1 MWVTDTYTFLMRFAA
16 FGRRGSD
23 TVMDR
28 RHDAPTMSRR
38 SALARRTG
46 IGLALAVAVL
56 ATGAGVVAASNVAAG
71 LSGGGGDVTVPTWLY
86 LATGGGAV
94 GASALLTMLV
104 TDREVI
110 GSYHDRALEA
120 SVDRLLSAGSL
131 LFGAIGLLG
140 LALLFAAGIFGPN
153 IGLVSATVLLTFVG
167 GRALLTIAAYTVGNP
182 WPALNP
188 WRRIATALPNGYESY
203 PSAFGSWPAVV
214 ALLTFVWLEVVA
226 PLTSS
231 PRALVAVLAVYSLFT
246 ISSAVVFSP
255 ETWFRRGDPLSLW
268 FRLYGAVAPIQ
279 RTDDGFELRFPGS
292 RLSEPDLVTDTSLV
306 AFVLALVWELTYSG
320 FIVTPVGVRTIE
332 ALVGI
337 GVPPA
342 LVYLLLLVGG
352 FGLFWKVYWLAIDRT
367 RERAETYLS
376 RRYLGLRL
384 AAPLLAIAAGY
395 HLAHYVGFGLSL
407 WPALLDALAMPLNP
421 PPNPTRYALPGWFG
435 YVEIAGILL
444 GHVLAVWVA
453 HTVSF
458 DLFPG
463 KLQAIRSQ
471 YPLIVVMVFFTM
483 VSLYLVSQGTMSPP
497 YVPS

>member
-1 MWVTDTYTFLMRFAA
+1 
-16 FGRRGSD
+16 
-23 TVMDR
+23 
-28 RHDAPTMSRR
+28 MSGR
-38 SALARRTG
+38 SALRRRTG
-46 IGLALAVAVL
+46 IGFVFALAVL
-56 ATGAGVVAASNVAAG
+56 AASTGVVAASNVAAG
-71 LSGGGGDVTVPTWLY
+71 LSGGSDVSVPTWLY
-86 LATGGGAV
+86 LATGGGAI

-104 TDREVI
+104 TDRDVI
-110 GSYHDRALEA
+110 GTYHDRTLETTMG
-120 SVDRLLSAGSL
+120 RLLTAGSL
-131 LFGAIGLLG
+131 LLGVLGLLG
-140 LALLFAAGIFGPN
+140 LALILLAGIRGPA
-153 IGLVSATVLLTFVG
+153 IGLVSATVLVTFVG
-167 GRALLTIAAYTVGNP
+167 GRALLTIVAYTVGNP

-188 WRRIATALPNGYESY
+188 WRRIAAALPNGYESY

-231 PRALVAVLAVYSLFT
+231 ARALVFVLVMYSLFT

-279 RTDDGFELRFPGS
+279 RTDDGLELRFPGS
-292 RLSEPDLVTDTSLV
+292 RLSDDDLVTDTSVV

-320 FIVTPVGVRTIE
+320 FIVTPVGVGTVE
-332 ALVGI
+332 ALVGLGI
-337 GVPPA
+337 PPVI
-342 LVYLLLLVGG
+342 VYLLLLVGG
-352 FGLFWKVYWLAIDRT
+352 FALFWKVYWIAIDRT
-367 RERAETYLS
+367 RDRAETYLS
-376 RRYLGLRL
+376 RQYLGLRF

-395 HLAHYVGFGLSL
+395 HFAHYIGFAISL
-407 WPALLDALAMPLNP
+407 WPSLFDALAMPLDP

-444 GHVLAVWVA
+444 GHVLAVWIA

-463 KLQAIRSQ
+463 KLQSIRSQ

-483 VSLYLVSQGTMSPP
+483 VSLYLVSKGSMSPP
-497 YVPS
+497 YVPG

>member
-1 MWVTDTYTFLMRFAA
+1 M
-16 FGRRGSD
+16 GRQYES
-23 TVMDR
+23 
-28 RHDAPTMSRR
+28 ASMSKR

-46 IGLALAVAVL
+46 IVL
-56 ATGAGVVAASNVAAG
+56 GFILVSLMAGAGVVTASNVAAG
-71 LSGGGGDVTVPTWLY
+71 LTGGGGDVSVPTWLY

-104 TDREVI
+104 TDRDMI
-110 GSYHDRALEA
+110 GSYHDHAFEPTL
-120 SVDRLLSAGSL
+120 DRLLTAGSL
-131 LFGAIGLLG
+131 LFGVIGLLG
-140 LALLFAAGIFGPN
+140 LALVFAAGIGGPN
-153 IGLVSATVLLTFVG
+153 IGLISAAVLVTFAG
-167 GRALLTIAAYTVGNP
+167 GRALLTIVAYTVGNP

-188 WRRIATALPNGYESY
+188 WRRIAEALPNGYESY
-203 PSAFGSWPAVV
+203 PSSYGSWPAVV

-231 PRALVAVLAVYSLFT
+231 PRALLSVLVMYSLFT

-279 RTDDGFELRFPGS
+279 RTDDGLELRYPGS
-292 RLSEPDLVTDTSLV
+292 RLSEPDLITDTSLV

-320 FIVTPVGVRTIE
+320 FIVTPAGVWTIE
-332 ALVGI
+332 ALVRI
-337 GVPPA
+337 GFPPV

-352 FGLFWKVYWLAIDRT
+352 FALFWKVYWVAIDRT

-376 RRYLGLRL
+376 RQYLGYRL

-395 HLAHYVGFGLSL
+395 HLAHYVGFGISL
-407 WPALLDALAMPLNP
+407 WPSLLDALAMPLNP

-471 YPLIVVMVFFTM
+471 YPLIIVMVFFTM

>member
-1 MWVTDTYTFLMRFAA
+1 
-16 FGRRGSD
+16 
-23 TVMDR
+23 
-28 RHDAPTMSRR
+28 MSGR
-38 SALARRTG
+38 SALVRRTG
-46 IGLALAVAVL
+46 IAFAFALAVL
-56 ATGAGVVAASNVAAG
+56 AASTGLAAASNVAAG
-71 LSGGGGDVTVPTWLY
+71 LSGGGGDVSVPTWLY
-86 LATGGGAV
+86 LATGGGAI

-104 TDREVI
+104 TDRDVI
-110 GSYHDRALEA
+110 GTYHDRALETTT
-120 SVDRLLSAGSL
+120 DRLLTAGSL
-131 LFGAIGLLG
+131 LFGVLGLLG
-140 LALLFAAGIFGPN
+140 LAIILVAGISGPN

-167 GRALLTIAAYTVGNP
+167 GRALLTIAAYAIGNP

-188 WRRIATALPNGYESY
+188 WRRIAAALPNGYESY

-226 PLTSS
+226 PLTLSA
-231 PRALVAVLAVYSLFT
+231 RALVSVLVMYSLFT
-246 ISSAVVFSP
+246 ISSAVIFSP

-292 RLSEPDLVTDTSLV
+292 RLSDDDLIPDTSVV

-320 FIVTPVGVRTIE
+320 FIVTPVGVRTVE
-332 ALVGI
+332 TLVGL
-337 GVPPA
+337 GLPPVI
-342 LVYLLLLVGG
+342 VYLLLLVGG
-352 FGLFWKVYWLAIDRT
+352 FGLFWKVYWIAIDRT
-367 RERAETYLS
+367 RDRAETYLS
-376 RRYLGLRL
+376 SRYLGLRF

-395 HLAHYVGFGLSL
+395 HFAHYIGFAISL
-407 WPALLDALAMPLNP
+407 WPSLFDALAMPLNP
-421 PPNPTRYALPGWFG
+421 PPNPTRYTLPGWFG

-444 GHVLAVWVA
+444 GHVLAVWIS

-483 VSLYLVSQGTMSPP
+483 VSLYLVSQGSMSPP
-497 YVPS
+497 YVPG

>member
-1 MWVTDTYTFLMRFAA
+1 VF
-16 FGRRGSD
+16 
-23 TVMDR
+23 
-28 RHDAPTMSRR
+28 
-38 SALARRTG
+38 
-46 IGLALAVAVL
+46 ALAVL
-56 ATGAGVVAASNVAAG
+56 AASTGVVAASNVAAG
-71 LSGGGGDVTVPTWLY
+71 LSGGSDVSVPTWLY
-86 LATGGGAV
+86 LATGGGAI

-104 TDREVI
+104 TDRDVI
-110 GSYHDRALEA
+110 GTYHDRTLETTMG
-120 SVDRLLSAGSL
+120 RLLTAGSL
-131 LFGAIGLLG
+131 LLGVLGLLG
-140 LALLFAAGIFGPN
+140 LALILLAGIRGPA
-153 IGLVSATVLLTFVG
+153 IGLVSATVLVTFVG
-167 GRALLTIAAYTVGNP
+167 GRALLTIVAYTVGNP

-188 WRRIATALPNGYESY
+188 WRRIAAALPNGYESY

-231 PRALVAVLAVYSLFT
+231 ARALVFVLVMYSLFT

-279 RTDDGFELRFPGS
+279 RTDDGLELRFPGS
-292 RLSEPDLVTDTSLV
+292 RLSDDDLVTDTSVV

-320 FIVTPVGVRTIE
+320 FIVTPVGVGTVE
-332 ALVGI
+332 ALVGLGI
-337 GVPPA
+337 PPVI
-342 LVYLLLLVGG
+342 VYLLLLVGG
-352 FGLFWKVYWLAIDRT
+352 FALFWKVYWIAIDRT
-367 RERAETYLS
+367 RDRAETYLS
-376 RRYLGLRL
+376 RQYLGLRF

-395 HLAHYVGFGLSL
+395 HFAHYIGFAISL
-407 WPALLDALAMPLNP
+407 WPSLFDALAMPLDP

-444 GHVLAVWVA
+444 GHVLAVWIA

-463 KLQAIRSQ
+463 KLQSIRSQ

-483 VSLYLVSQGTMSPP
+483 VSLYLVSKGSMSPP
-497 YVPS
+497 YVPG

>member
-1 MWVTDTYTFLMRFAA
+1 
-16 FGRRGSD
+16 
-23 TVMDR
+23 
-28 RHDAPTMSRR
+28 MSER
-38 SALARRTG
+38 SALVRRTG
-46 IGLALAVAVL
+46 IVLALALVAL
-56 ATGAGVVAASNVAAG
+56 AAGAGLAAASNVASG
-71 LSGGGGDVTVPTWLY
+71 LTGGSSDVSVPTWLY

-104 TDREVI
+104 TDRGII
-110 GSYHDRALEA
+110 GTYHDRALEA
-120 SVDRLLSAGSL
+120 SVDRLLTAGSL

-140 LALLFAAGIFGPN
+140 LALIFAAGIDGPN
-153 IGLVSATVLLTFVG
+153 IGLVSATVLVTFVG
-167 GRALLTIAAYTVGNP
+167 GRALLTIATYAVGNP

-188 WRRIATALPNGYESY
+188 WRRIASALPNGYEEY
-203 PSAFGSWPAVV
+203 PSSYKSWPAVV

-231 PRALVAVLAVYSLFT
+231 PRALLAILVMYSLFT

-279 RTDDGFELRFPGS
+279 RTDDGFELRYPGS
-292 RLSEPDLVTDTSLV
+292 QLSEADLVTDRSLV
-306 AFVLALVWELTYSG
+306 AFVLVLVWELTYSG
-320 FIVTPVGVRTIE
+320 FIVTPIGVRTIE

-337 GVPPA
+337 GLPPV

-352 FGLFWKVYWLAIDRT
+352 FALFWKVYWVAIDRT

-376 RRYLGLRL
+376 REYLGLRL

-395 HLAHYVGFGLSL
+395 HLAHYIGFGLSL
-407 WPALLDALAMPLNP
+407 SPALFDALAMPLNP

-471 YPLIVVMVFFTM
+471 FPLIIVMVFFTM
-483 VSLYLVSQGTMSPP
+483 VSLYLVSQGTMDPP

>member
-1 MWVTDTYTFLMRFAA
+1 
-16 FGRRGSD
+16 
-23 TVMDR
+23 
-28 RHDAPTMSRR
+28 MSGR

-46 IGLALAVAVL
+46 IVLALALAIL

-71 LSGGGGDVTVPTWLY
+71 LAGGGGDVSVPTWLY

-120 SVDRLLSAGSL
+120 STDRLLAAGSL
-131 LFGAIGLLG
+131 LSGILGVFG
-140 LALLFAAGIFGPN
+140 LAVLLVAGIFGPN

-167 GRALLTIAAYTVGNP
+167 GRALLTIATYTVGNP

-188 WRRIATALPNGYESY
+188 WRRIASALPNGYEPY
-203 PSAFGSWPAVV
+203 PSAYGSWPAVI

-231 PRALVAVLAVYSLFT
+231 PTALVAMLVLYSLFT
-246 ISSAVVFSP
+246 ISGAVVFSP

-268 FRLYGAVAPIQ
+268 FRCYGAVAPIQ

-292 RLSEPDLVTDTSLV
+292 RLSDADLVVDTSVV

-320 FIVTPVGVRTIE
+320 FIVTPLGVRTIE
-332 ALVGI
+332 TLVEGI
-337 GVPPA
+337 GLPPSF
-342 LVYLLLLVGG
+342 VYLALLVGG
-352 FGLFWKVYWLAIDRT
+352 FALFWKVYWLAIDRT

-376 RRYLGLRL
+376 RRYLGLRF

-395 HLAHYVGFGLSL
+395 HFAHYVGFGLSL
-407 WPALLDALAMPLNP
+407 WPSLVDALAMPLNP

-444 GHVLAVWVA
+444 GHVLAVWVG

-471 YPLIVVMVFFTM
+471 YPLVVVMVFFTM

>member
-1 MWVTDTYTFLMRFAA
+1 
-16 FGRRGSD
+16 
-23 TVMDR
+23 
-28 RHDAPTMSRR
+28 MSGR
-38 SALARRTG
+38 SAFVRRFG
-46 IGLALAVAVL
+46 IGLAVAFVALAV
-56 ATGAGVVAASNVAAG
+56 GAGVAAASNVAAG
-71 LSGGGGDVTVPTWLY
+71 LTGGSDVSVPTWLY

-110 GSYHDRALEA
+110 GAYHDRTLESPA
-120 SVDRLLSAGSL
+120 KRLESAGGL
-131 LFGAIGLLG
+131 LLGVVGLLG
-140 LALLFAAGIFGPN
+140 LAGILVVGVLGPN
-153 IGLVSATVLLTFVG
+153 IGLVSATVLVTFAG
-167 GRALLTIAAYTVGNP
+167 GRALLTIVTYTVGNP

-188 WRRIATALPNGYESY
+188 WRRIAEVL
-203 PSAFGSWPAVV
+203 PSAGEPYPEAYRSWPAVI
-214 ALLTFVWLEVVA
+214 ALLAFVWLEVVA

-231 PRALVAVLAVYSLFT
+231 PVVLTFVIVMYSLFT
-246 ISSAVVFSP
+246 LSGAVVFSP

-268 FRLYGAVAPIQ
+268 FRCYGAVAPIQ
-279 RTDDGFELRFPGS
+279 RTDDGLELRFPGA
-292 RLSEPDLVTDTSLV
+292 RLSEADLVTDRSLV

-337 GVPPA
+337 GLPPG
-342 LVYLLLLVGG
+342 LVYLALLAGG
-352 FGLFWKVYWLAIDRT
+352 FAAFWKVYWIAIDRT

-376 RRYLGLRL
+376 REYLGLRL

-407 WPALLDALAMPLNP
+407 WPSLVDAVAMPLNP

-444 GHVLAVWVA
+444 GHVLAVWVS

-463 KLQAIRSQ
+463 KLQSIRSQ

-483 VSLYLVSQGTMSPP
+483 ASLYLVSQGSMSPP

>member
-1 MWVTDTYTFLMRFAA
+1 
-16 FGRRGSD
+16 
-23 TVMDR
+23 
-28 RHDAPTMSRR
+28 MSGR
-38 SALARRTG
+38 SAVVRRTG
-46 IGLALAVAVL
+46 IVLALGFAVL
-56 ATGAGVVAASNVAAG
+56 ATSAGVVAASNVAAG
-71 LSGGGGDVTVPTWLY
+71 LSGGGDDVSVPTWLY

-104 TDREVI
+104 TDRDVI
-110 GSYHDRALEA
+110 DTYHDHALEA
-120 SVDRLLSAGSL
+120 SVERLLSAGSL
-131 LFGAIGLLG
+131 LFGAIGVLG
-140 LALLFAAGIFGPN
+140 LALIVVVGIVGPN
-153 IGLVSATVLLTFVG
+153 IGLVSATVLVTFVG
-167 GRALLTIAAYTVGNP
+167 GRALLTIVTYTVGNP

-188 WRRIATALPNGYESY
+188 WRRIATALPNGDESY

-214 ALLTFVWLEVVA
+214 ALLTFVWLEVIA
-226 PLTSS
+226 PLTAS
-231 PRALVAVLAVYSLFT
+231 PTALLAVLVIYSLFT

-279 RTDDGFELRFPGS
+279 RTDDGFELRYPGS
-292 RLSEPDLVTDTSLV
+292 RLSDADLITDTSIV

-320 FIVTPVGVRTIE
+320 FIVTPAGVRTIE
-332 ALVGI
+332 FLVGL
-337 GVPPA
+337 GLPPA
-342 LVYLLLLVGG
+342 LVYLALLVGG
-352 FGLFWKVYWLAIDRT
+352 FLLFWKVYWVAIDRT

-376 RRYLGLRL
+376 RRYLGLRF

-395 HLAHYVGFGLSL
+395 HLAHYIGFGLSL
-407 WPALLDALAMPLNP
+407 WPSLVDALAMPLDP
-421 PPNPTRYALPGWFG
+421 PTNPTRYALPGWFG

-444 GHVLAVWVA
+444 GHVLAVWIA

-458 DLFPG
+458 ELFPG

-483 VSLYLVSQGTMSPP
+483 ASLYLVSQGTMSPP

>member
-1 MWVTDTYTFLMRFAA
+1 MS
-16 FGRRGSD
+16 GRS
-23 TVMDR
+23 
-28 RHDAPTMSRR
+28 APT
-38 SALARRTG
+38 RRTG
-46 IGLALAVAVL
+46 IVLALASTAL
-56 ATGAGVVAASNVAAG
+56 AAGTGVVAASNVAAG
-71 LSGGGGDVTVPTWLY
+71 LTGGGTDVTVPTWLY

-104 TDREVI
+104 TDRGVI
-110 GSYHDRALEA
+110 GSYHDGALEA
-120 SVDRLLSAGSL
+120 SAERLLAAGSL
-131 LFGAIGLLG
+131 LFGAVGLLG
-140 LALLFAAGIFGPN
+140 LALLLVVGVVGTN
-153 IGLVSATVLLTFVG
+153 IGLVSATVLVTFVG
-167 GRALLTIAAYTVGNP
+167 GRALLTIVAYAVGNP

-188 WRRIATALPNGYESY
+188 WRRIAAALPNGYEAY
-203 PSAFGSWPAVV
+203 PQAFGSWPAVV
-214 ALLTFVWLEVVA
+214 ALLTFVWLEVIA

-231 PRALVAVLAVYSLFT
+231 PIALVAVLVVYSAFT

-279 RTDDGFELRFPGS
+279 RTDDGFELRYPGS
-292 RLSEPDLVTDTSLV
+292 RLSEADLVTDTSVV

-320 FIVTPVGVRTIE
+320 FIVTPAGVRTVE
-332 ALVGI
+332 TLVGI
-337 GVPPA
+337 GVPP
-342 LVYLLLLVGG
+342 LVVYFALLVGG
-352 FGLFWKVYWLAIDRT
+352 FVLFWKVYWVAIDRT

-376 RRYLGLRL
+376 RRHLGLRF

-395 HLAHYVGFGLSL
+395 HFAHYVGFAISL
-407 WPALLDALAMPLNP
+407 WPALVEALAMPLSP
-421 PPNPTRYALPGWFG
+421 PTNPTRYALPGWFG
-435 YVEIAGILL
+435 YVEIAGVLL

-471 YPLIVVMVFFTM
+471 YPLVVVMIFFTM
-483 VSLYLVSQGTMSPP
+483 ASLYLVSQGTMSPP

>member
-1 MWVTDTYTFLMRFAA
+1 
-16 FGRRGSD
+16 
-23 TVMDR
+23 
-28 RHDAPTMSRR
+28 MSER

-46 IGLALAVAVL
+46 IVLAVAVAVL
-56 ATGAGVVAASNVAAG
+56 ATSAGVVAASNVAAG
-71 LSGGGGDVTVPTWLY
+71 LSGGSDVSVPTWLY

-104 TDREVI
+104 TDRDVI
-110 GSYHDRALEA
+110 GTYHDRALEA
-120 SVDRLLSAGSL
+120 SVDRLLAAGSL
-131 LFGAIGLLG
+131 LLGVVGVLG
-140 LALLFAAGIFGPN
+140 LVALFAVGILGPN
-153 IGLVSATVLLTFVG
+153 IGLISGTVLLTFVG
-167 GRALLTIAAYTVGNP
+167 GRSLLTIGTYAVGNP

-188 WRRIATALPNGYESY
+188 WRRIAEALPNGYETY
-203 PSAFGSWPAVV
+203 PEAYGSWPAVV

-231 PRALVAVLAVYSLFT
+231 PRALVAILLMYSLFT

-255 ETWFRRGDPLSLW
+255 EAWFRRGDPLSLW
-268 FRLYGAVAPIQ
+268 FRCYGSVAPIQ
-279 RTDDGFELRFPGS
+279 RTDDGFELRYPGS
-292 RLSEPDLVTDTSLV
+292 RLSEADLVTDRSLV

-320 FIVTPVGVRTIE
+320 FIVTPLGVRTIE

-337 GVPPA
+337 GLPPV

-352 FGLFWKVYWLAIDRT
+352 FGFFWKVYWIAIDRT
-367 RERAETYLS
+367 RDRAETYLS
-376 RRYLGLRL
+376 REYLGLRL

-395 HLAHYVGFGLSL
+395 HFAHYIGFGLSL
-407 WPALLDALAMPLNP
+407 WPSLVDALAMPLHP

-444 GHVLAVWVA
+444 GHLLAVWVT

-471 YPLIVVMVFFTM
+471 YPLIVVMIFFTM
-483 VSLYLVSQGTMSPP
+483 VSLYLVSQGSTSPP

>member
-1 MWVTDTYTFLMRFAA
+1 
-16 FGRRGSD
+16 
-23 TVMDR
+23 
-28 RHDAPTMSRR
+28 MSKR

-46 IGLALAVAVL
+46 IVL
-56 ATGAGVVAASNVAAG
+56 GFILVSLMAGAGVVTASNVAAG
-71 LSGGGGDVTVPTWLY
+71 LTGGGGDVSVPTWLY

-104 TDREVI
+104 TDRDMI
-110 GSYHDRALEA
+110 GSYHDHAFEPTL
-120 SVDRLLSAGSL
+120 DRLLTAGSL
-131 LFGAIGLLG
+131 LFGVIGLLG
-140 LALLFAAGIFGPN
+140 LALVFAAGIGGPN
-153 IGLVSATVLLTFVG
+153 IGLISAAVLVTFAG
-167 GRALLTIAAYTVGNP
+167 GRALLTIVAYTVGNP

-188 WRRIATALPNGYESY
+188 WRRIAEALPNGYESY
-203 PSAFGSWPAVV
+203 PSSYGSWPAVV

-231 PRALVAVLAVYSLFT
+231 PRALLSVLVMYSLFT

-279 RTDDGFELRFPGS
+279 RTDDGLELRYPGS
-292 RLSEPDLVTDTSLV
+292 RLSEPDLITDTSLV

-320 FIVTPVGVRTIE
+320 FIVTPAGVWTIE
-332 ALVGI
+332 ALVRI
-337 GVPPA
+337 GFPPV

-352 FGLFWKVYWLAIDRT
+352 FALFWKVYWVAIDRT

-376 RRYLGLRL
+376 RQYLGYRL

-395 HLAHYVGFGLSL
+395 HLAHYVGFGISL
-407 WPALLDALAMPLNP
+407 WPSLLDALAMPLNP

-471 YPLIVVMVFFTM
+471 YPLIIVMVFFTM

>member
-1 MWVTDTYTFLMRFAA
+1 M
-16 FGRRGSD
+16 
-23 TVMDR
+23 
-28 RHDAPTMSRR
+28 HDQPESPPMSGR
-38 SALARRTG
+38 SAFVRRFG
-46 IGLALAVAVL
+46 IGLAVAFVALAV
-56 ATGAGVVAASNVAAG
+56 GAGVAAASNVAAG
-71 LSGGGGDVTVPTWLY
+71 LTGGSDVSVPTWLY

-110 GSYHDRALEA
+110 GAYHDRTLESPA
-120 SVDRLLSAGSL
+120 KRLESAGGL
-131 LFGAIGLLG
+131 LLGVVGLLG
-140 LALLFAAGIFGPN
+140 LAGILVVGVLGPN
-153 IGLVSATVLLTFVG
+153 IGLVSATVLVTFAG
-167 GRALLTIAAYTVGNP
+167 GRALLTIVTYTVGNP

-188 WRRIATALPNGYESY
+188 WRRIAEVL
-203 PSAFGSWPAVV
+203 PSAGEPYPEAYRSWPAVI
-214 ALLTFVWLEVVA
+214 ALLAFVWLEVVA

-231 PRALVAVLAVYSLFT
+231 PVVLTFVIVMYSLFT
-246 ISSAVVFSP
+246 LSGAVVFSP

-268 FRLYGAVAPIQ
+268 FRCYGAVAPIQ
-279 RTDDGFELRFPGS
+279 RTDDGLELRFPGA
-292 RLSEPDLVTDTSLV
+292 RLSEADLVTDRSLV

-337 GVPPA
+337 GLPPG
-342 LVYLLLLVGG
+342 LVYLALLAGG
-352 FGLFWKVYWLAIDRT
+352 FVAFWKVYWIAIDRT

-376 RRYLGLRL
+376 REYLGLRL

-407 WPALLDALAMPLNP
+407 WPSLVDAVAMPLNP

-444 GHVLAVWVA
+444 GHVLAVWVS

-463 KLQAIRSQ
+463 KLQSIRSQ

-483 VSLYLVSQGTMSPP
+483 ASLYLVSQGSMSPP

>member
-1 MWVTDTYTFLMRFAA
+1 
-16 FGRRGSD
+16 
-23 TVMDR
+23 
-28 RHDAPTMSRR
+28 MSGR
-38 SALARRTG
+38 SAFVRRFG
-46 IGLALAVAVL
+46 IGLAVAFVALAV
-56 ATGAGVVAASNVAAG
+56 GAGVAAASNVAAG
-71 LSGGGGDVTVPTWLY
+71 LTGGSDVSVPTWLY

-110 GSYHDRALEA
+110 GAYHDRTLESPA
-120 SVDRLLSAGSL
+120 KRLESAGGL
-131 LFGAIGLLG
+131 LLGVVGLLG
-140 LALLFAAGIFGPN
+140 LAGILVVGVLGPN
-153 IGLVSATVLLTFVG
+153 IGLVSATVLVTFAG
-167 GRALLTIAAYTVGNP
+167 GRALLTIVTYTVGNP

-188 WRRIATALPNGYESY
+188 WRRIAEVL
-203 PSAFGSWPAVV
+203 PSAGEPYPEAYRSWPAVI
-214 ALLTFVWLEVVA
+214 ALLAFVWLEVVA

-231 PRALVAVLAVYSLFT
+231 PVVLTFVIVMYSLFT
-246 ISSAVVFSP
+246 LSGAVVFSP

-268 FRLYGAVAPIQ
+268 FRCYGAVAPIQ
-279 RTDDGFELRFPGS
+279 RTDDGLELRFPGA
-292 RLSEPDLVTDTSLV
+292 RLSEADLVTDRSLV

-337 GVPPA
+337 GLPPG
-342 LVYLLLLVGG
+342 LVYLALLAGG
-352 FGLFWKVYWLAIDRT
+352 FVAFWKVYWIAIDRT

-376 RRYLGLRL
+376 REYLGLRL

-407 WPALLDALAMPLNP
+407 WPSLVDAVAMPLNP

-444 GHVLAVWVA
+444 GHVLAVWVS

-463 KLQAIRSQ
+463 KLQSIRSQ

-483 VSLYLVSQGTMSPP
+483 ASLYLVSQGSMSPP

>member
-1 MWVTDTYTFLMRFAA
+1 
-16 FGRRGSD
+16 
-23 TVMDR
+23 
-28 RHDAPTMSRR
+28 MSGR
-38 SALARRTG
+38 SALRRRTG
-46 IGLALAVAVL
+46 IGFVFALAVL
-56 ATGAGVVAASNVAAG
+56 AASTGVVAASNVAAG
-71 LSGGGGDVTVPTWLY
+71 LSGGSDVSVPTWLY

-104 TDREVI
+104 TDRDVI
-110 GSYHDRALEA
+110 GTYHDRALET
-120 SVDRLLSAGSL
+120 STDRLLAAGSL
-131 LFGAIGLLG
+131 LLGVLGLLG
-140 LALLFAAGIFGPN
+140 LALILLAGIRGPA
-153 IGLVSATVLLTFVG
+153 IGLVSATVLVTFVG
-167 GRALLTIAAYTVGNP
+167 GRALLTIVAYAVGNP

-188 WRRIATALPNGYESY
+188 WRRIAAALPNGYESY

-214 ALLTFVWLEVVA
+214 ALLTFIWLEVVA

-231 PRALVAVLAVYSLFT
+231 ARALVFVLIMYSLFT

-292 RLSEPDLVTDTSLV
+292 RLSDDDLVTDTSVV

-320 FIVTPVGVRTIE
+320 FIVTPVGVGTVR
-332 ALVGI
+332 AFVGI
-337 GVPPA
+337 GVPPVI
-342 LVYLLLLVGG
+342 VYLLLLVGG
-352 FGLFWKVYWLAIDRT
+352 FALFWKVYWIAIDRT
-367 RERAETYLS
+367 RNRADTYLS
-376 RRYLGLRL
+376 RRYLGLRF

-395 HLAHYVGFGLSL
+395 HFAHYIGFAISL
-407 WPALLDALAMPLNP
+407 WPSLFDALAMPLSP

-435 YVEIAGILL
+435 YVEIASILL
-444 GHVLAVWVA
+444 GHVLAVWIA

-483 VSLYLVSQGTMSPP
+483 VSLYLVSQGSMSPP
-497 YVPS
+497 YVPG

>member
-1 MWVTDTYTFLMRFAA
+1 
-16 FGRRGSD
+16 
-23 TVMDR
+23 MDR
-28 RHDAPTMSRR
+28 QNEAPTMSER
-38 SALARRTG
+38 SALVRRTG
-46 IGLALAVAVL
+46 IVLAFALVALAAGAGLA
-56 ATGAGVVAASNVAAG
+56 AASNVASG
-71 LSGGGGDVTVPTWLY
+71 LAGGDSDVSVPTWLY
-86 LATGGGAV
+86 LATGGGAI

-104 TDREVI
+104 TDRGII
-110 GSYHDRALEA
+110 GTYHDRALEA
-120 SVDRLLSAGSL
+120 SVDRLLAAGSL
-131 LFGAIGLLG
+131 LFGAIGLFG
-140 LALLFAAGIFGPN
+140 LAIVFAAGVDGPN
-153 IGLVSATVLLTFVG
+153 IGLVSATVLVTFVG
-167 GRALLTIAAYTVGNP
+167 GRALLTIAAYAVGNP

-188 WRRIATALPNGYESY
+188 WRRIASALPNGYEEY
-203 PSAFGSWPAVV
+203 PSAYKSWPAVV

-231 PRALVAVLAVYSLFT
+231 PRALLAILLMYSLFT

-268 FRLYGAVAPIQ
+268 FRCYGAVAPIQ
-279 RTDDGFELRFPGS
+279 RTDDGFELRYPGS
-292 RLSEPDLVTDTSLV
+292 RLGEADLVTDSSLV

-320 FIVTPVGVRTIE
+320 FIVTPIGVRTIE

-337 GVPPA
+337 GLPPV

-352 FGLFWKVYWLAIDRT
+352 FALFWKVYWVAIDRT

-376 RRYLGLRL
+376 REYLGLRL

-407 WPALLDALAMPLNP
+407 SPALFDALAMPLNP

-471 YPLIVVMVFFTM
+471 FPLIVVMVFFTM
-483 VSLYLVSQGTMSPP
+483 VSLYLVSQGTMDPP

>member
-1 MWVTDTYTFLMRFAA
+1 
-16 FGRRGSD
+16 
-23 TVMDR
+23 MD
-28 RHDAPTMSRR
+28 HESESPAMSER
-38 SALARRTG
+38 SAFARRTG
-46 IGLALAVAVL
+46 IVVALAVAVL
-56 ATGAGVVAASNVAAG
+56 GASVSIVAASNVAAG
-71 LSGGGGDVTVPTWLY
+71 LTGGTDVSVPTWLY

-104 TDREVI
+104 TDRDVI
-110 GSYHDRALEA
+110 GSYHDRALETPL
-120 SVDRLLSAGSL
+120 DRLLSAGSL
-131 LFGAIGLLG
+131 FLGVMGVLG
-140 LALLFAAGIFGPN
+140 LAVLFIAGVFGPN

-167 GRALLTIAAYTVGNP
+167 GRSLLTIAAYTVGNP

-188 WRRIATALPNGYESY
+188 WRRIASALPNGYERY
-203 PSAFGSWPAVV
+203 PPAFGSWPAVV
-214 ALLTFVWLEVVA
+214 ALLTFVWLEVIA

-231 PRALVAVLAVYSLFT
+231 PRALVAVLALYSVFT
-246 ISSAVVFSP
+246 ISSAVVYSP
-255 ETWFRRGDPLSLW
+255 EVWFRRGDPLSLW

-279 RTDDGFELRFPGS
+279 RTEDGFELRFPGS
-292 RLSEPDLVTDTSLV
+292 RLSEADLVTDNSLV

-320 FIVTPVGVRTIE
+320 FIVTPIGVRTIE

-342 LVYLLLLVGG
+342 LVYLGLLVGG
-352 FGLFWKVYWLAIDRT
+352 FGLFWKVYWVAIDRT

-376 RRYLGLRL
+376 RQYLGLRL

-395 HLAHYVGFGLSL
+395 HLAHYLGFGLSL
-407 WPALLDALAMPLNP
+407 WPSLIDSLAMPLNP

-435 YVEIAGILL
+435 YVEIAAILL

-471 YPLIVVMVFFTM
+471 YPLIVVMIFFTM

-497 YVPS
+497 YVPG